1 LGYPSIVSDHVIEKL
16 RSLNYV
22 NDESFARDWALS
34 RAQSHGYGPRRIEQ
48 ELKTKGIVQSVIREV
63 IRETLDQCDETT
75 QAKRLLAKQFHSE
88 NFREPRTLRRAV
100 AFLQRRGYSSQ
111 VISDLLQISNQEE

>member
-1 LGYPSIVSDHVIEKL
+1 MIEKL

-34 RAQSHGYGPRRIEQ
+34 RAQSHGYGPHRIEQ

-63 IRETLDQCDETT
+63 IRETLDQCDEKT
-75 QAKRLLAKQFHSE
+75 QARRLLAKQFHSE
-88 NFREPRTLRRAV
+88 NLREPRTLRRAV

-111 VISDLLQISNQEE
+111 VIADLLRISDQEE